1 MLNNPAHSILY
12 CVWLSIAQKHERN
25 KIQSQGMSVSITAM
39 SMYTVYEYT
48 REEHVL
54 KKDTI

>member
-1 MLNNPAHSILY
+1 
-12 CVWLSIAQKHERN
+12 
-25 KIQSQGMSVSITAM
+25 MSVSIIVM

-54 KKDTI
+54 KKDTISNKKAN